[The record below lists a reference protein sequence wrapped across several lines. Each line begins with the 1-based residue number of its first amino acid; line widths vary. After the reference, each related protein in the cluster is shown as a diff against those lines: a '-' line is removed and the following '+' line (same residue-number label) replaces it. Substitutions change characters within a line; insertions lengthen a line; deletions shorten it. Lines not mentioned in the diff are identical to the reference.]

1 MLEVLT
7 NKTGMDMKWL
17 NNSEKL
23 KFIISGALTN
33 AIGFSL
39 YLIFVEFGM
48 HPKISMSVLYWSS
61 VFFTFFVNRTF
72 VFNSKANPLLAVSKY
87 LAVYLMGYFFS
98 MSFMSFLL
106 DELTLNHVYSIIIA
120 NCLMAVYFYFMQKYL
135 VFK

>member
-1 MLEVLT
+1 VLEALR
-7 NKTGMDMKWL
+7 NKASMDMKWL
-17 NNSEKL
+17 YESEKL
-23 KFIISGALTN
+23 RFIISGILSN

-48 HPKISMSVLYWSS
+48 HPKTSMSVLYWTS

-72 VFNSKANPLLAVSKY
+72 VFDSKANPLLAVSKY
-87 LAVYLMGYFFS
+87 LSVYLMGYFFS

-120 NCLMAVYFYFMQKYL
+120 NCLMAVYFYLMQKFL